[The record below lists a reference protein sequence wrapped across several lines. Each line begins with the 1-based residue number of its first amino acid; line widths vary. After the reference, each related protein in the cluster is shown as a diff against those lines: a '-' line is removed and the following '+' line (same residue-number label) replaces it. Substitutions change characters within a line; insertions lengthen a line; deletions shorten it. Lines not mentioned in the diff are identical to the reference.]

1 METAG
6 IESLNAY
13 LKWASA
19 QARSST
25 RFHAVLGNQSA
36 DLDSVVSPL
45 MYAHYRQRLNDRED
59 PPVVPFINTRSSHL
73 HLRPEVVFW
82 LDASGVDPR
91 NLVFADS
98 VDLKRSAGKG
108 GLQVTL
114 VDHNELPPSQSFLK
128 DSVVEIIDHH
138 ADGQEFPSL
147 KRRNV
152 QWVGSSATLVAEE
165 ILQSMPELL
174 DDTLAKFLLGPIL
187 LDSLNLDPAK
197 GRCREKDTRV
207 ASRLLAMSPLIREK
221 VFAELMARKTDPSG
235 LGVEDLLI
243 RDLKTWSI
251 SDLHIGISA
260 IPVLLRPWMDNNPQL
275 FATIEAFRS
284 SNAFDLYLLMAYS
297 CVPNFRREIIG
308 HAADP
313 GLLGGLFSSFL
324 NSYLGLKPL
333 AIASAER
340 KSDRR
345 FLCCEQA
352 NTEISR
358 KKLLPE
364 LKRYLERA
372 AGVRT

>member
-6 IESLNAY
+6 IERLNAY
-13 LKWASA
+13 LKWASV
-19 QARSST
+19 QARSSSQ
-25 RFHAVLGNQSA
+25 FHAVLGNQSA

-45 MYAHYRQRLNDRED
+45 MYAHYGQRRNADED
-59 PPVVPFINTRSSHL
+59 MPVVPFINTRSSHL

-98 VDLKRSAGKG
+98 VDLKSTAGRG
-108 GLQVTL
+108 GLRVTL

-128 DSVVEIIDHH
+128 DSVVAIIDHH
-138 ADGQEFPSL
+138 ADGQEFPNM

-197 GRCREKDTRV
+197 GRCLEKDILI
-207 ASRLLAMSPLIREK
+207 ASRLLIMTPLIREK

-235 LGVEDLLI
+235 LGVEDLLV
-243 RDLKTWSI
+243 RDLKTWTI
-251 SDLHIGISA
+251 NDLHIGISA
-260 IPVLLRPWMDNNPQL
+260 IPVLLRPWIENNPQL

-284 SNAFDLYLLMAYS
+284 SNAFDLYLLMTYS

-308 HAADP
+308 HAADQ
-313 GLLGGLFSSFL
+313 GFLAGLFSTFL

-333 AIASAER
+333 AIASAEQ
-340 KSDRR
+340 KSGHR
-345 FLCCEQA
+345 FLCYEQT

-358 KKLLPE
+358 KKLLPQ
-364 LKRYLERA
+364 LKRYLESA

>member
-1 METAG
+1 
-6 IESLNAY
+6 
-13 LKWASA
+13 
-19 QARSST
+19 
-25 RFHAVLGNQSA
+25 
-36 DLDSVVSPL
+36 
-45 MYAHYRQRLNDRED
+45 
-59 PPVVPFINTRSSHL
+59 
-73 HLRPEVVFW
+73 
-82 LDASGVDPR
+82 
-91 NLVFADS
+91 
-98 VDLKRSAGKG
+98 
-108 GLQVTL
+108 
-114 VDHNELPPSQSFLK
+114 
-128 DSVVEIIDHH
+128 
-138 ADGQEFPSL
+138 
-147 KRRNV
+147 
-152 QWVGSSATLVAEE
+152 
-165 ILQSMPELL
+165 
-174 DDTLAKFLLGPIL
+174 
-187 LDSLNLDPAK
+187 
-197 GRCREKDTRV
+197 
-207 ASRLLAMSPLIREK
+207 
-221 VFAELMARKTDPSG
+221 MARKTDPSG

-260 IPVLLRPWMDNNPQL
+260 IPVRLRPWMDNNPQL

-297 CVPNFRREIIG
+297 CVPNFRRELIG

-324 NSYLGLKPL
+324 NAYLGLKPL